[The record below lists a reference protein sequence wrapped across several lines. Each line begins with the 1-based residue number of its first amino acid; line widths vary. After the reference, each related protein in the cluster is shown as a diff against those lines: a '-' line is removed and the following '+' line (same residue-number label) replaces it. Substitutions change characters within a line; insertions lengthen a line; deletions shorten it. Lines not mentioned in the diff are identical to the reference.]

1 MLSSGTVSMGSV
13 EARSMHDSCEADL
26 GHQRNWRMTFH
37 RFPTLRDPTEPMR
50 PFRGALAGVLER
62 HCFVFSLQEI
72 WAGVGRLDQILGD
85 HVGFPSQ
92 VQRKSRCRLLNFW
105 CSACFNFGVLL
116 CFIIIYD
123 LSLNSIPDSWS
134 CLHSNFLL
142 SGVANVKVCL
152 SQQDLWDA
160 WSAMRTCSE
169 ANRDR
174 APHCCLQYWC
184 SVCGISKFEP
194 FHLLSLVMWNAGM
207 GLFLALYKRAA
218 AFFV

>member
-26 GHQRNWRMTFH
+26 GYQRNWRMTFH

-194 FHLLSLVMWNAGM
+194 LSICCHW
-207 GLFLALYKRAA
+207 
-218 AFFV
+218 